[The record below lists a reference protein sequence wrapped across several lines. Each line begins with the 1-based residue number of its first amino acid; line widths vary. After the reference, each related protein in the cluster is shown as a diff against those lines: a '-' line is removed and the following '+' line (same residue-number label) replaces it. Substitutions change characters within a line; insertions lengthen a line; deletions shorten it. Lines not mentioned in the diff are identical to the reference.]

1 MRESELKACPFCG
14 PGQSVVGL
22 WHDDVA
28 QRWRVGCGRCG
39 CSTGIS
45 PSDKTEAPAIKA
57 WNTRAPQWQAI
68 ESAPEKVRVLVCGG
82 DTPNKV
88 STAINDPDRYTPWH
102 ESHAA
107 LPRIQAWYSE
117 TTRGSGKIWPAPT
130 HWQPLPAPPEVE
142 G

>member
-1 MRESELKACPFCG
+1 MSEIKLKARELLAKQLG
-14 PGQSVVGL
+14 PLDVGGVVSGAGDL
-22 WHDDVA
+22 FVA
-28 QRWRVGCGRCG
+28 E
-39 CSTGIS
+39 S
-45 PSDKTEAPAIKA
+45 AAIKA
-57 WNTRAPQWQAI
+57 IIAALAPQWQPI

-130 HWQPLPAPPEVE
+130 HWMPLPAPPEVE